1 MFFKKVITLIIIFMA
16 LSVAAESPIDQ
27 WEDSKKTYKDLIND
41 GFQVKAY
48 DSTSIRTDNNLI
60 LILFVTVLQKNKEIY
75 ECQEYQT
82 LDGLLNTL
90 DLTFTCR
97 KLTQPFERGLG
108 T

>member
-1 MFFKKVITLIIIFMA
+1 MFFKRFIISIIIFITS
-16 LSVAAESPIDQ
+16 SVAAESLIDQ
-27 WEDSKKTYKDLIND
+27 WEDSKTTYKDLINE

-60 LILFVTVLQKNKEIY
+60 LILFVTVLQKNKEVY

-97 KLTQPFERGLG
+97 KLIQPFESGLG

>member
-1 MFFKKVITLIIIFMA
+1 MFFKRFIISIIIFITS
-16 LSVAAESPIDQ
+16 SVAAESLIDQ
-27 WEDSKKTYKDLIND
+27 WEDSKKTYKDLINED
-41 GFQVKAY
+41 FQVKAY

-60 LILFVTVLQKNKEIY
+60 LILFVTVLQKNKEVY

-97 KLTQPFERGLG
+97 KLIQPFERGLG

>member
-41 GFQVKAY
+41 GFQFKAY

-60 LILFVTVLQKNKEIY
+60 LILR
-75 ECQEYQT
+75 
-82 LDGLLNTL
+82 DGI
-90 DLTFTCR
+90 
-97 KLTQPFERGLG
+97 
-108 T
+108 